1 MAARS
6 HSSRLWTIGH
16 GNRSSEDFVQL
27 LEYAHIETVIDVRA
41 YPVSRRHP
49 HFSRPPLAVTL
60 AGAGIDYLWEGAA
73 LGGRR
78 EPRAQS
84 PHTALKEDVRGFADH
99 MASPAFQ
106 HALDRV
112 TARAVT
118 QRAAIMCAET
128 LASQCHRS
136 LIADALT
143 LRGVTVLH
151 LVDRTPPALHSVNV
165 LARVRDGQVVYDGGA
180 SQLPLL

>member
-1 MAARS
+1 VAARPD
-6 HSSRLWTIGH
+6 SSRLWTIGH
-16 GNRSSEDFVQL
+16 GKRSSDDFVQL
-27 LEYAHIETVIDVRA
+27 LLHAQIETVIDVRA

-49 HFSRPPLAVTL
+49 QFSRPPLASAL
-60 AGAGIDYLWEGAA
+60 AGAGIDYVWEGAA

-78 EPRAQS
+78 EPHAQS

-99 MASPAFQ
+99 MASPAFTL
-106 HALDRV
+106 ALERV
-112 TARAVT
+112 TALAAT

-128 LASQCHRS
+128 LAANCHRS

-151 LVDRTPPALHSVNV
+151 LVDRTHPAPHKLNM
-165 LARVRDGQVVYDGGA
+165 LARVRDGRLVYDGGA